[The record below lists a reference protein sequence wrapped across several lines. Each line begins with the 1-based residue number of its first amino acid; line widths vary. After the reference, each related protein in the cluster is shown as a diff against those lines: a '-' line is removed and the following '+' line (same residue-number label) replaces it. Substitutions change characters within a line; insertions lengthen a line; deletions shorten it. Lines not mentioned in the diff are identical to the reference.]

1 MERLVQKQRDLALP
15 DAKRGGD
22 GGGAGSGN
30 RSNGNEQRALHEFDD
45 LVFGGAG
52 RRLNGAGRNLNRSVH
67 VFPFNRNQTGIAG
80 N

>member
-1 MERLVQKQRDLALP
+1 MERLVQEQRDLALP
-15 DAKRGGD
+15 DAKRGGN

-30 RSNGNEQRALHEFDD
+30 RGNGNEQRALHEFDD
-45 LVFGGAG
+45 LASGGAG

-67 VFPFNRNQTGIAG
+67 DFPFNRNQTGIAG